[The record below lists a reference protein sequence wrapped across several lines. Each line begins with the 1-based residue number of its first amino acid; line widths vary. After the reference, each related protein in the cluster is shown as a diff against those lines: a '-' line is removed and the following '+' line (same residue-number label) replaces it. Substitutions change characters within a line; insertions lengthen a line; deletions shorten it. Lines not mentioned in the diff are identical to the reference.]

1 MNPQIKELVINLM
14 GMKELMRRDGKPQ
27 IKLLRMDVLIATSEI
42 SHIQETIE
50 DLNEDQCKK
59 LIEMFESIK
68 TIVSQ
73 KPEASG
79 ITP

>member
-14 GMKELMRRDGKPQ
+14 GMKELMRLEGKPQ
-27 IKLLRMDVLIATSEI
+27 IKLLRMDVLISTSEI
-42 SHIQETIE
+42 LHIQETIE

-79 ITP
+79 MTP

>member
-1 MNPQIKELVINLM
+1 MNSQIKELVINLM
-14 GMKELMRRDGKPQ
+14 GMKELMRREGKPQ

-73 KPEASG
+73 KPETSG
-79 ITP
+79 IIP